1 MKHPKKIFVF
11 SAAFLAL
18 SACARP
24 SRPFSSS
31 VLESALEESTE
42 ALSEESSGKDES
54 SILDESLTSE
64 AESMEEVSS
73 ENLPE
78 ESSSAGKSIYDCVS
92 TPQRDRFLAEGY
104 HPLFKDPNFK
114 NGFQVSRATTDEE
127 GGPFYPNP
135 LRFYS
140 SLSSPSWQVAQW
152 WSNYNIFKYGF
163 THDVYNGGLGHRIT
177 SKGQTIGDL
186 FVPAKV
192 FAVDSESGSIYLE
205 CNSQVEYDHPREAD
219 EGWTHLLFSQG
230 FDNDL
235 VFVSKCQS
243 IVMETTYEVKKF
255 EDHMNG
261 QANPNRHAAQT
272 VWYITVQNRNPS
284 SPNFGNYIWFGLN
297 LWDNRTSGTETSLY
311 AAHDGGTASFIYS
324 PGSASYLASNGNK
337 QPGIRQKVTARIEVM
352 DIVRQAYDLAIE
364 RGYLGETKFED
375 LAIGGMN
382 FGFEVPGT
390 YNIGVEFE
398 SIGVYT
404 KAL

>member
-1 MKHPKKIFVF
+1 MIKTQRILFF
-11 SAAFLAL
+11 ASSLL
-18 SACARP
+18 SMTACSLP
-24 SRPFSSS
+24 TSEGSSS
-31 VLESALEESTE
+31 SEGPASEASSSAV
-42 ALSEESSGKDES
+42 SEESSSKDTPSSEPES
-54 SILDESLTSE
+54 SREETS
-64 AESMEEVSS
+64 SS
-73 ENLPE
+73 EGISSEP
-78 ESSSAGKSIYDCVS
+78 ESSSSSGKSIYDCVS
-92 TPQRDRFLAEGY
+92 TEQRDRFIADGY

-114 NGFQVSRATTDEE
+114 NGFSVSRTTTDEE

-152 WSNYNIFKYGF
+152 WSHYNIFVKGF
-163 THDVYNGGLGHRIT
+163 THDVYNDGLGHRIT
-177 SKGQTIGDL
+177 SKGETIGGE

-205 CNSQVEYDHPREAD
+205 CNSQIEYDAPRKSG
-219 EGWTHLLFSQG
+219 EGWTHLLFSQEFG
-230 FDNDL
+230 NDL
-235 VFVSKCQS
+235 VYVSKSQS

-261 QANPNRHAAQT
+261 QANPSLHAAQL

-284 SPNFGNYIWFGLN
+284 SPNYGNYIWFGLN
-297 LWDNRTSGTETSLY
+297 LWDNRTSGKETSLY
-311 AAHDGGTASFIYS
+311 AAHDGGTSSFIYS
-324 PGSASYLASNGNK
+324 PGSANFLSSNDNK
-337 QPGIRQKVTARIEVM
+337 QPVLRQKVTARLELM

>member
-1 MKHPKKIFVF
+1 MIKTQRILFF
-11 SAAFLAL
+11 ASSLL
-18 SACARP
+18 SMTACSLPAP
-24 SRPFSSS
+24 QGSSS
-31 VLESALEESTE
+31 SEGPASETSSSAV
-42 ALSEESSGKDES
+42 SEESSSKDAPSSEPES
-54 SILDESLTSE
+54 SREETS
-64 AESMEEVSS
+64 SS
-73 ENLPE
+73 EETSSEPE
-78 ESSSAGKSIYDCVS
+78 PSSSSGKSIYDCVS
-92 TPQRDRFLAEGY
+92 TEQRDRFIADGY

-114 NGFQVSRATTDEE
+114 NGFSVSRTTTDEE

-152 WSNYNIFKYGF
+152 WSHYNIFVKGF
-163 THDVYNGGLGHRIT
+163 THDVYNDGLGHRIT
-177 SKGQTIGDL
+177 SKGETIGDE

-205 CNSQVEYDHPREAD
+205 CNSQIEYDAPRKSG
-219 EGWTHLLFSQG
+219 EGWTHLLFSQEFG
-230 FDNDL
+230 NDL
-235 VFVSKCQS
+235 VYVSKSQS

-261 QANPNRHAAQT
+261 QANPSLHAAQL

-284 SPNFGNYIWFGLN
+284 SPNYGNYIWFGLN
-297 LWDNRTSGTETSLY
+297 LWDNRTSGKETTLY
-311 AAHDGGTASFIYS
+311 AAHDGGTSSFIYS
-324 PGSASYLASNGNK
+324 PGSANFLSSNDNK
-337 QPGIRQKVTARIEVM
+337 QPVLRQKVTARLELM